1 MRKHGSMRRGR
12 GGGGGFVWL
21 EGGRFQQICE
31 GEKVV
36 RNSHEATMI

>member
-1 MRKHGSMRRGR
+1 MGVWE
-12 GGGGGFVWL
+12 GGGGGGVGFVWL